1 MTTQFI
7 FTILQYN
14 VKNEK
19 KDTMMSFL
27 INSRIKKYD
36 LLTIQKSWHN
46 ACVSTFYNSFNIDFH
61 LFYENTKNV
70 KICFYVNIWL
80 HVDHWSMN
88 FVFKDVCII
97 CIKMT
102 NEKWINVRNVY
113 NVSLNFYTTR
123 SMLIVIKI
131 VKLCLNDDEKHIL
144 LRNFNLHHSL
154 WNDATRSI
162 QHDATDQFFDVV

>member
-70 KICFYVNIWL
+70 KICFYVNFRL

-88 FVFKDVCII
+88 YVLNNVCITRM
-97 CIKMT
+97 KMT
-102 NEKWINVRNVY
+102 NNKWINVHNVY
-113 NVSLNFYTTR
+113 NVLFNFYTTC
-123 SMLIVIKI
+123 SVLIVIKTI
-131 VKLCLNDDEKHIL
+131 ISWLCIL
-144 LRNFNLHHSL
+144 FHYMS
-154 WNDATRSI
+154 
-162 QHDATDQFFDVV
+162 FFSDNWRDFAL